1 MLKDFF
7 NYKVKIKDLPFKTSA
22 GVNLENT
29 ATISF
34 QDKNKKELA
43 YIELGFISKDTIF
56 KLIDEGKNIL
66 LDNCYVE
73 NFSLTD
79 YRTSR
84 NLDKKSIIKLHG
96 FSAFNTYFD
105 SRIET
110 DFSNAEFDIAY
121 KNFEGSHFINGAV
134 SFHNVNFNH
143 GGINFS
149 YVIFNNGNIDFSNIR
164 FGNGEINF
172 KNSYFGSGHKNFKYA
187 HFGEGQTLFV
197 NTEFNDGDVSF
208 INSEFEKG
216 KVSFKVA
223 RFGEGKIDFHFA
235 RFKSGDISFER
246 TEFGDGKVDFRAT
259 EFNNGKVNFN
269 RATFGKGEKTFEA
282 AQFKEGRLSFR
293 KTDFGNG
300 DVIFDLCEFNN
311 TKVSLDNAKFGKGN
325 LSFYNASI
333 KKLSLKSCHLDYY
346 VDLRLANCE
355 SINLSDVIVRDII
368 DIKPHDFDIN
378 IKTLNLAGMR
388 LIGRFYIDWFD
399 NNVKGLI
406 TSQTNT
412 SNREKSEQYRIL
424 KENFNF
430 TGQYIDEDKAY
441 VEFKRYEMK
450 ADIEENKNNK
460 LLKRLLMYP
469 SFGFRWLVFDKV
481 GLYATDHVRVL
492 ISMVFSYFFFSF
504 LYTILPYFFN
514 TSIISSVGDPDK
526 LSKMSVAFYHSAVTF
541 LTIGY
546 GDYYPSGVIRF
557 LSGIEGFMGLFL
569 MSYFTVAFVR
579 KILR

>member
-1 MLKDFF
+1 MIKDFY
-7 NYKVKIKDLPFKTSA
+7 NYKVKIKDQPFKTSA
-22 GVNLENT
+22 GIKLENT

-34 QDKNKKELA
+34 YDKNKKEIY
-43 YIELGFISKDTIF
+43 YIELGFISKNTIF
-56 KLIDEGKNIL
+56 NWIDEEKDIL
-66 LDNCYVE
+66 LDDCYIE
-73 NFSLTD
+73 NFSLSE
-79 YRTSR
+79 YRESR
-84 NLDKKSIIKLHG
+84 ELDKKAIIKLHG
-96 FSAFNTYFD
+96 FSAYNTYFD

-110 DFSNAEFDIAY
+110 DFSYAEFDIDY

-216 KVSFKVA
+216 KVSFKIA
-223 RFGEGKIDFHFA
+223 RFGKGKIDFHFA

-246 TEFGDGKVDFRAT
+246 TEFGDGKVDFRTT

-269 RATFGKGEKTFEA
+269 RSTFGKGEKTFEA
-282 AQFKEGRLSFR
+282 SQLKEGRLSFR
-293 KTDFGNG
+293 KTDFGSG

-325 LSFYNASI
+325 LSFFNANI
-333 KKLSLKSCHLDYY
+333 KTLSLKSCHLDHY
-346 VDLRLANCE
+346 VDLRLANCDFVN
-355 SINLSDVIVRDII
+355 ISDVIGRDII
-368 DIKPHDFDIN
+368 DIRPYDFAIN
-378 IKTLNLAGMR
+378 IKTLNLVGMR
-388 LIGRFYIDWFD
+388 LIGRLYIDWFD
-399 NNVKGLI
+399 NNVKNLI
-406 TSQTNT
+406 NSQTDT
-412 SNREKSEQYRIL
+412 SNKEKSEQFRIL

-450 ADIEENKNNK
+450 ADIEENKKNK
-460 LLKRLLMYP
+460 LFKRLLMHP
-469 SFGFRWLVFDKV
+469 SFGFRWLVFDKM
-481 GLYATDHVRVL
+481 GLYATDPLRVL
-492 ISMVFSYFFFSF
+492 ISMLFSYLFFSF

-514 TSIISSVGDPDK
+514 TSITSSVGDPDN
-526 LSKMSVAFYHSAVTF
+526 LSRINVAFYHSAVTF

-546 GDYYPSGVIRF
+546 GDYYPSGIIRF
-557 LSGIEGFMGLFL
+557 LSGIEGFIGLFL